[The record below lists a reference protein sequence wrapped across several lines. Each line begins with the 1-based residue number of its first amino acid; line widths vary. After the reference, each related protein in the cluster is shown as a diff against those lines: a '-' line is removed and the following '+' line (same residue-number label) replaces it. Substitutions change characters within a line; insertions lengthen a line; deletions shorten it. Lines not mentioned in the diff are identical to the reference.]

1 MTYDSK
7 KDGGRGGKRPTDRRT
22 DRPASDRPYK
32 SRSDERGDAPAR
44 AKGDRPFG
52 DKKFGAKKF
61 GEKKFGDKPSG
72 GRSFGD
78 KKFGDKKFGGRDD
91 RPARPYG
98 DRPYG
103 DRPDRNREDRPAR
116 SFGDRPRPPR
126 DGDDRAPRRDFG
138 DRPPRRDFGDRPSR
152 PYGDRPD
159 RNRED
164 RPARSFGDRP
174 RPPRDG
180 DDRAPRRDFGDRPP
194 RRDFGDRP
202 PRRDFGDRP
211 PRPYG
216 DRPERG
222 ERSERPQS
230 AGFRPRY
237 EDKSRSTMSDRGD
250 RPQRFGDKP
259 RFGDKSRFGD
269 RPRSDRPQ
277 SGGGKRDFIARDRSG
292 DEAPAPRKGFRDR
305 IAKVMARAGLCS
317 RREAEEWIEAG
328 RVSVNDEV
336 LTSPALDVTE
346 RDKILV
352 DGTPLPM
359 RERTRLF
366 LYHKP
371 AGLVTTAWDPEGR
384 PTVFAALPAGLPRV
398 VTIGRLDINTEGLLL
413 LTNDGGLSRV
423 IALPETGWLRRY
435 RVRAYGSITQ
445 ADLDTL
451 QEGITIEGIH
461 YGPIEAHLQR
471 EQGDNVWLTLGL
483 REGKNREVKKIL
495 DHFGLQVNRLIRLSF
510 GPFQLNDL
518 PEGAVEEVRTA
529 ILKDQLGETLAQ
541 EAEVDFDAPV
551 FVYEDED
558 FHPRKRETSY
568 RESIPGKPDRKDRFA
583 GRDAPQEQTEEEAPR
598 PKRRAPTE
606 PLRSVW
612 RASDE
617 EVDGTP
623 KQRTHK
629 PRRGENPQEARQES
643 GARAHERAGRI
654 KTPKGGD
661 VLVEKVVREK
671 TEDLPV
677 RAPRKPRPEEG
688 DAPQLTYEDRPPRR
702 DFGDRPR
709 PPRDDGDRPPRRD
722 FGDRPRPPRDGGDR
736 PPRRDFGDR
745 PRPPRDG
752 GDRPPRRDFGDRPRP
767 PRDGGDRPPR
777 RDGGDRPR
785 PPRDGAP
792 RNGGGP
798 RSGPRGGSG
807 GPRPPRRNG

>member
-1 MTYDSK
+1 
-7 KDGGRGGKRPTDRRT
+7 
-22 DRPASDRPYK
+22 
-32 SRSDERGDAPAR
+32 
-44 AKGDRPFG
+44 
-52 DKKFGAKKF
+52 
-61 GEKKFGDKPSG
+61 
-72 GRSFGD
+72 
-78 KKFGDKKFGGRDD
+78 
-91 RPARPYG
+91 
-98 DRPYG
+98 
-103 DRPDRNREDRPAR
+103 
-116 SFGDRPRPPR
+116 
-126 DGDDRAPRRDFG
+126 
-138 DRPPRRDFGDRPSR
+138 
-152 PYGDRPD
+152 
-159 RNRED
+159 
-164 RPARSFGDRP
+164 
-174 RPPRDG
+174 
-180 DDRAPRRDFGDRPP
+180 
-194 RRDFGDRP
+194 
-202 PRRDFGDRP
+202 
-211 PRPYG
+211 
-216 DRPERG
+216 
-222 ERSERPQS
+222 
-230 AGFRPRY
+230 
-237 EDKSRSTMSDRGD
+237 
-250 RPQRFGDKP
+250 
-259 RFGDKSRFGD
+259 
-269 RPRSDRPQ
+269 
-277 SGGGKRDFIARDRSG
+277 
-292 DEAPAPRKGFRDR
+292 
-305 IAKVMARAGLCS
+305 MARAGLCS

-371 AGLVTTAWDPEGR
+371 SGLVTTAWDPEGR

-451 QEGITIEGIH
+451 QDGITIEGIH

-583 GRDAPQEQTEEEAPR
+583 GRDAPEEQAEEEAPR

-617 EVDGTP
+617 EAEGAA
-623 KQRTHK
+623 KQRSHK
-629 PRRGENPQEARQES
+629 PRRGDNPQEARLES

-677 RAPRKPRPEEG
+677 RAPRKPRSEEG
-688 DAPQLTYEDRPPRR
+688 EAPRREFGDRPRPPRDGSDRPPRR

-709 PPRDDGDRPPRRD
+709 PPRDGDNRPPRRDFGDRPRPPRDGGDRPPRREFGDRPRPPRDGDDRPPRRDFGDRPRPPRDGGDRPPRREFGDRPRPPRDGDDRPPRRD

-752 GDRPPRRDFGDRPRP
+752 GDRPSRPA
-767 PRDGGDRPPR
+767 
-777 RDGGDRPR
+777 
-785 PPRDGAP
+785 RDGAP
-792 RNGGGP
+792 NNGVGP

>member
-22 DRPASDRPYK
+22 PRPASGRPPK
-32 SRSDERGDAPAR
+32 NRSDERSDAAPRPRRDDAPHAQ
-44 AKGDRPFG
+44 K
-52 DKKFGAKKF
+52 
-61 GEKKFGDKPSG
+61 SG
-72 GRSFGD
+72 GKRAF
-78 KKFGDKKFGGRDD
+78 
-91 RPARPYG
+91 
-98 DRPYG
+98 G
-103 DRPDRNREDRPAR
+103 DRPDRNRDERPAR
-116 SFGDRPRPPR
+116 SFSDRPRTPR
-126 DGDDRAPRRDFG
+126 DGGSRDFA
-138 DRPPRRDFGDRPSR
+138 DRPK
-152 PYGDRPD
+152 
-159 RNRED
+159 
-164 RPARSFGDRP
+164 
-174 RPPRDG
+174 
-180 DDRAPRRDFGDRPP
+180 RAF
-194 RRDFGDRP
+194 
-202 PRRDFGDRP
+202 
-211 PRPYG
+211 G
-216 DRPERG
+216 DRPERS

-237 EDKSRSTMSDRGD
+237 EDKSRSHSSDRGD

-259 RFGDKSRFGD
+259 RFGDRPRFDDKARND
-269 RPRSDRPQ
+269 RPRSG
-277 SGGGKRDFIARDRSG
+277 SGGKRPFVARPRS
-292 DEAPAPRKGFRDR
+292 DEEAPAPRKGFRDR

-317 RREAEEWIEAG
+317 RREAETWIEAG
-328 RVSVNDEV
+328 RVSVNGEV

-346 RDKILV
+346 RDTILV

-384 PTVFAALPAGLPRV
+384 PTVFSALPAGLPRV

-413 LTNDGGLSRV
+413 LTNDGGLARV

-451 QEGITIEGIH
+451 QNGITIDGIH

-483 REGKNREVKKIL
+483 REGKNREVKNIL
-495 DHFGLQVNRLIRLSF
+495 DHFGLQVNRLIRMSF

-568 RESIPGKPDRKDRFA
+568 RETIPGKPDRKERFAERDA
-583 GRDAPQEQTEEEAPR
+583 GRDFAKDGEGEEEKPR

-612 RASDE
+612 RAGE
-617 EVDGTP
+617 EEAEGAG

-643 GARAHERAGRI
+643 AARPHQRAGRI

-671 TEDLPV
+671 PESLPE
-677 RAPRKPRPEEG
+677 RAPRKPRTETQ
-688 DAPQLTYEDRPPRR
+688 DAPRREFSDRPRSPRDGDDRPPRREFSDRPRPPRDGDDRPPRR
-702 DFGDRPR
+702 DFSDRPR
-709 PPRDDGDRPPRRD
+709 PPRDGDDRPPRREFSDRPRPPRYGDDRPPRRD
-722 FGDRPRPPRDGGDR
+722 FSDRPRPPRDGGDR
-736 PPRRDFGDR
+736 PPSREFSDR
-745 PRPPRDG
+745 PRAS
-752 GDRPPRRDFGDRPRP
+752 
-767 PRDGGDRPPR
+767 
-777 RDGGDRPR
+777 
-785 PPRDGAP
+785 RDGAP
-792 RNGGGP
+792 KGGAGPRRGPPKGGAGGGRP
-798 RSGPRGGSG
+798 TGGG
-807 GPRPPRRNG
+807 KPRPPRRNG